1 MMFCH
6 SKNNDSGAK
15 GCPVACA
22 IKCLA
27 IIANILLLAAV
38 AYIMTQ
44 AYGRDTLYALLL
56 AVPPLLSIIALKSG
70 PDAEERALTRQLRKA
85 RLKHELSILESNK

>member
-44 AYGRDTLYALLL
+44 AYGRDTTLALLL

-70 PDAEERALTRQLRKA
+70 PDAEERALMRQLRKA
-85 RLKHELSILESNK
+85 RLKHELAALESNK

>member
-38 AYIMTQ
+38 AYIVTQ
-44 AYGRDTLYALLL
+44 AYGRDTMYALLL

-70 PDAEERALTRQLRKA
+70 PDAEERALTRQVRKA
-85 RLKHELSILESNK
+85 RLKRELAALNDGQ